1 MSVITFDPTG
11 FLARYPEFST
21 VATASITACFNEATL
36 YLDNTGNGL
45 VSDVPTLT
53 VLFNMLTAHITA
65 MNFGVNG
72 EMPSQLVGRVASA
85 SEGSVSVSTD
95 AGGVPGSAAWFLQ
108 TKYGYAYWQATRQ
121 YRTFQYIQRQPTQVI
136 WP

>member
-1 MSVITFDPTG
+1 MAVVTFDPTG

-36 YLDNTGNGL
+36 YLDNTDASL
-45 VSDVPTLT
+45 VADVTRRA
-53 VLFNMLTAHITA
+53 VLLNMLTAHITA
-65 MNFGVNG
+65 MNFGVGG
-72 EMPSQLVGRVASA
+72 ESASQLVGRVSNA
-85 SEGSVSVSTD
+85 SEGSVSVATD
-95 AGGVPGSAAWFLQ
+95 VLAQPGSAAWCLQ